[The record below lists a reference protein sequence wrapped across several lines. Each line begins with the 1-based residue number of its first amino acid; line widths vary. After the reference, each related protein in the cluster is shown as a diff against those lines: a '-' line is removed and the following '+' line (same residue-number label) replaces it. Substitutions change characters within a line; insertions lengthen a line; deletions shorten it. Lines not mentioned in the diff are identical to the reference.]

1 MNNPTATITAIST
14 PSGKGG
20 VALIRTSGTD
30 AVSIVSKCFIPKS
43 NKPLSEYPSRTSV
56 YGDVILDGERIDDAI
71 ATIFRAPNSYTGE
84 DTVEITCHG
93 GMLITKTVLEAV
105 LACGAHPAEAGEFTR
120 RAFISGKLSLTD
132 AEAIGSLL
140 EAKTHSQILLNSH
153 TSRNRLNEEIS
164 SLHEGLLSLMTTLY
178 ANIDFPE
185 EDLADLTPD
194 EVLRILE
201 SALEKLNKLCASY
214 KTGHAVN
221 EGISTVICG
230 KPNVGK
236 STLYNTLCKGEY
248 AIVSEY
254 AGTTRDLLEKTV
266 SLGRVTLNLVDTAGI
281 HETDAPVEKIGIS
294 LSRKKIEESELI
306 FLVLDGSS
314 SLDGEDFELIE
325 ALSNSNVPIIAIIN
339 KSDLP
344 QKADTAFINEKFENV
359 VTISA
364 KNGGEEELSAIVD
377 RLFTDEKISI
387 GSDAIVSGARQYASL
402 IRARDFLL
410 SAASAQKAG
419 YPSDLVSSDV
429 SLAISALSELDGRAV
444 NEDIISGI
452 FSHFCVGK

>member
-20 VALIRTSGTD
+20 VALIRTSGDD
-30 AVSIVSKCFIPKS
+30 AVSIVSKCFIPRS
-43 NKPLSEYPSRTSV
+43 NKPLSEYPSRTAV
-56 YGDVILDGERIDDAI
+56 YGDVILNGEKIDDAV
-71 ATIFRAPNSYTGE
+71 ATIFRAPASYTGE

-93 GMLITKTVLEAV
+93 GFLITKTVLEAV
-105 LACGAHPAEAGEFTR
+105 LACGAKAAEAGEFTR
-120 RAFISGKLSLTD
+120 RAFLSGKLSLTD

-153 TSRNRLNEEIS
+153 TSRTRMNEEIS
-164 SLHEGLLSLMTTLY
+164 SLSESLLLLMSSLY
-178 ANIDFPE
+178 ASIDFPD
-185 EDLADLTPD
+185 EDLAELSPEET
-194 EVLRILE
+194 LE
-201 SALEKLNKLCASY
+201 TLENALSKIEALLKTY
-214 KTGHAVN
+214 KTGHAIN
-221 EGISTVICG
+221 EGIPTVICG

-236 STLYNTLCKGEY
+236 STLYNTLCRGEY

-266 SLGRVTLNLVDTAGI
+266 SLGRVTLNLTDTAGI

-294 LSRKKIEESELI
+294 LSKKKIEESELI
-306 FLVLDGSS
+306 LLVLDGSS
-314 SLDGEDFELIE
+314 PLDCEDFELIE
-325 ALSNSNVPIIAIIN
+325 HLRLASVPVIAIIN
-339 KSDLP
+339 KSDLE
-344 QKADTAFINEKFENV
+344 QKADAEFIRQNFEYV

-364 KNGGEEELSAIVD
+364 KNGGENELSTIVD
-377 RLFTDEKISI
+377 KLFTDEKVSL

-402 IRARDFLL
+402 IRARDFLT
-410 SAASAQKAG
+410 SAISSHKAG

-429 SLAISALSELDGRAV
+429 SLAISSLSELDGRAV

>member
-14 PSGKGG
+14 PPGKGG
-20 VALIRTSGTD
+20 VALIRTSGVD
-30 AVSIVSKCFIPKS
+30 AISIVSSCFIPKS
-43 NKPLSEYPSRTSV
+43 KKPLSEYPSRTSV
-56 YGDVILDGERIDDAI
+56 YGDVILDGEKIDDAI

-105 LACGAHPAEAGEFTR
+105 LACGAQPAMAGEFTR

-153 TSRNRLNEEIS
+153 TSRNKLNEEIS
-164 SLHEGLLSLMTTLY
+164 SLHESLLLLMTTLY

-185 EDLADLTPD
+185 EDLSDLTPE
-194 EVLRILE
+194 EVLEILE
-201 SALEKLNKLCASY
+201 STLEKLNKLCSSY

-221 EGISTVICG
+221 EGIPTVICG

-236 STLYNTLCKGEY
+236 STLYNTLCKGDF

-281 HETDAPVEKIGIS
+281 RETDTPVEKIGIS
-294 LSRKKIEESELI
+294 LSRKKIEESELV
-306 FLVLDGSS
+306 FLVLDGSLP
-314 SLDGEDFELIE
+314 LDEEDFELIE
-325 ALSNSNVPIIAIIN
+325 KLSSSNVPVIAIIN
-339 KSDLP
+339 KIDLP
-344 QKADTAFINEKFENV
+344 QKADSEFINERFENV

-364 KNGGEEELSAIVD
+364 KNGGEEKLSAIVD

-402 IRARDFLL
+402 IRARDFLS

-429 SLAISALSELDGRAV
+429 SLAISAISELDGRAV